1 MVGAPRL
8 PTLPLNILSPD
19 HRAGKRMRTRVAGG
33 GEVAMVDALRLPTLP
48 LNILSPDHRAG
59 KRSAPAWSVA
69 RWSRWWVRYA
79 YPPYL
84 SIPWP
89 LTVGRVSGAHPRG
102 R

>member
-48 LNILSPDHRAG
+48 LNTLSPDRRAG
-59 KRSAPAWSVA
+59 KRSAPAWSVVE
-69 RWSRWWVRYA
+69 RPRWWVRCA
-79 YPPYL
+79 YSSYL
-84 SIPWP
+84 SIP
-89 LTVGRVSGAHPRG
+89 
-102 R
+102 